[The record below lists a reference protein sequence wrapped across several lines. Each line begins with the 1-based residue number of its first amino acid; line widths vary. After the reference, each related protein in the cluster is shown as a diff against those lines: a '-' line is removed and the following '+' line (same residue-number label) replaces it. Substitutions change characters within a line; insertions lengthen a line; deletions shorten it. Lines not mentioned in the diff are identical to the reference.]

1 MVYAYSGMESD
12 RHNVLSF
19 QAIFCSFAA
28 LLTLKIKIWKK
39 CKTKHPKILSFHTCV
54 PLIKTTW
61 CMISEIRSAT
71 DRIFLSSWTSFCPFN
86 PLTAQKMKISKKWQK
101 RLEISSFYTCV
112 PKIMTICYTVSEI
125 WCMTDVIV
133 IFHFGLFFTFLP
145 L

>member
-39 CKTKHPKILSFHTCV
+39 CKTTHPKILSFHTCV

-61 CMISEIRSAT
+61 CMIPEIRSAT